1 LLLLQLLLLLLLLL
15 LVLYYRKYRLLL
27 LLALLMLLE
36 LPYQPNNQCNRIAL
50 TFIILN
56 GATFLFLHWKKYP
69 PFDHVESIFVSLN
82 KYITVVCVNQIRRIR
97 LYISLQ
103 KSKYKMFVLVVKCIL
118 VCVKISIVAAVVI

>member
-1 LLLLQLLLLLLLLL
+1 MLMMLLLLQLLL

-56 GATFLFLHWKKYP
+56 GATFLFFALEKIP
-69 PFDHVESIFVSLN
+69 PHL
-82 KYITVVCVNQIRRIR
+82 IT
-97 LYISLQ
+97 L
-103 KSKYKMFVLVVKCIL
+103 
-118 VCVKISIVAAVVI
+118 

>member
-1 LLLLQLLLLLLLLL
+1 MLMMLLLLQLLL

-69 PFDHVESIFVSLN
+69 PFYHVESIFVSLN
-82 KYITVVCVNQIRRIR
+82 KYITVVCVNLNSKNSPI
-97 LYISLQ
+97 YISLQ

>member
-1 LLLLQLLLLLLLLL
+1 MLMMLLLLQLLL

-82 KYITVVCVNQIRRIR
+82 KYITVVCVNLNSKNSPIYHYKKVSIKC
-97 LYISLQ
+97 LYLLSNV
-103 KSKYKMFVLVVKCIL
+103 F
-118 VCVKISIVAAVVI
+118 